1 MTKESSKRSSKRSS
15 KNIVAKSI
23 KKRKKGRERV
33 AGRTQKLAHAKACK
47 QVVGRT

>member
-15 KNIVAKSI
+15 KNIVAKSV
-23 KKRKKGRERV
+23 KKKGGRERV

>member
-15 KNIVAKSI
+15 KNIVAKSSV
-23 KKRKKGRERV
+23 KKKGRERV

>member
-1 MTKESSKRSSKRSS
+1 MTKESSKGSSKRSS
-15 KNIVAKSI
+15 KNIVVKSE
-23 KKRKKGRERV
+23 KKKGGGRERV